1 MFFWTSSEYL
11 LCSTR
16 ESASCSFG
24 TAWGNTFWL
33 NCYLWVS
40 CSFKIVASWWVAF
53 IKNPCLLTFGT
64 WQVLNLHPCCIICA
78 LGPEVVSVSVSVL
91 RVGNMR
97 LCCKT
102 ESHYSWDLLWPDIP
116 QLSAACPVYT
126 PVFCKCHAVSTVGQ
140 ASLHTSREEHGLP
153 TSQSHHVNLPLLL
166 FFILDDFDSLKIM
179 EQSELPPFPFHLV
192 LGCLLW
198 GKEMHH
204 CNVKRVHV
212 YSLLKRLAHYKRL
225 KTAAAL
231 YIYHFCFFINNL
243 IHIFS

>member
-24 TAWGNTFWL
+24 SAWGNTFWL

-91 RVGNMR
+91 RAGNMR

-116 QLSAACPVYT
+116 QLSAACLFIHLCSVNVMLFLLSVRRRCIQVERSMASPLVKAT
-126 PVFCKCHAVSTVGQ
+126 MLTCHCCCF
-140 ASLHTSREEHGLP
+140 
-153 TSQSHHVNLPLLL
+153 L
-166 FFILDDFDSLKIM
+166 FWMTLT
-179 EQSELPPFPFHLV
+179 H
-192 LGCLLW
+192 
-198 GKEMHH
+198 
-204 CNVKRVHV
+204 
-212 YSLLKRLAHYKRL
+212 
-225 KTAAAL
+225 
-231 YIYHFCFFINNL
+231 
-243 IHIFS
+243 